1 MAKSFV
7 KIFLICLVLFILI
20 LIPVIK
26 VVSNINLFS
35 GDGDL
40 SGSIEDEIDVLVDP
54 NSPFFEAFSEANRV
68 NLLAVGV
75 NDGLTDTI
83 MLVSWDMDANKV
95 DVISVPRDT
104 YYERPGYSSPGQKK
118 INAAYSSEDGI
129 VATANAVSD
138 VLMGMPINYY
148 AVIDYE
154 AVEEIVDGVGGVPI
168 DVPKAMKYDDPY
180 DDPPL
185 HIDIPAGQQTLDGEH
200 AVQYLRYRHGYANGD
215 IGRVEAQQ
223 KFMKSLFNQCIEN
236 GILDSAKLIT
246 SNVKSDV
253 TLGAASKFALKAA
266 GLESDAIRTYTLPGE
281 GKYIG
286 NVSYYVQDEEKTQE
300 MLTEIY
306 QVASGTTEETDS
318 GSDA

>member
-104 YYERPGYSSPGQKK
+104 
-118 INAAYSSEDGI
+118 
-129 VATANAVSD
+129 
-138 VLMGMPINYY
+138 
-148 AVIDYE
+148 
-154 AVEEIVDGVGGVPI
+154 
-168 DVPKAMKYDDPY
+168 
-180 DDPPL
+180 
-185 HIDIPAGQQTLDGEH
+185 
-200 AVQYLRYRHGYANGD
+200 
-215 IGRVEAQQ
+215 
-223 KFMKSLFNQCIEN
+223 
-236 GILDSAKLIT
+236 
-246 SNVKSDV
+246 
-253 TLGAASKFALKAA
+253 
-266 GLESDAIRTYTLPGE
+266 
-281 GKYIG
+281 
-286 NVSYYVQDEEKTQE
+286 
-300 MLTEIY
+300 
-306 QVASGTTEETDS
+306 
-318 GSDA
+318 

>member
-95 DVISVPRDT
+95 DVISLPRDT
-104 YYERPGYSSPGQKK
+104 
-118 INAAYSSEDGI
+118 
-129 VATANAVSD
+129 
-138 VLMGMPINYY
+138 
-148 AVIDYE
+148 
-154 AVEEIVDGVGGVPI
+154 
-168 DVPKAMKYDDPY
+168 
-180 DDPPL
+180 
-185 HIDIPAGQQTLDGEH
+185 
-200 AVQYLRYRHGYANGD
+200 
-215 IGRVEAQQ
+215 
-223 KFMKSLFNQCIEN
+223 
-236 GILDSAKLIT
+236 
-246 SNVKSDV
+246 
-253 TLGAASKFALKAA
+253 
-266 GLESDAIRTYTLPGE
+266 
-281 GKYIG
+281 
-286 NVSYYVQDEEKTQE
+286 
-300 MLTEIY
+300 
-306 QVASGTTEETDS
+306 
-318 GSDA
+318 